1 MHHHSTRRL
10 AHARSNK
17 SIYISL
23 LLLSFHYV
31 LTVYIL
37 SSYLST
43 WFSQRGI
50 GILYAIASLFTIV
63 CFLVL
68 PPLIARFGNQRLMLF
83 FIVINMAA
91 LVGLAL
97 GDGLSRT
104 IIAACFVI
112 HTTLVSVLS
121 YHLDIFLEERT
132 QNHHTGNTRGAYL
145 TVANVAFVITPMI
158 AGIVLA
164 WGGYITIFMASTAFM
179 VPLFALIM
187 STMENHSAHK
197 PLPIVTKVRRFLA
210 VKNIR
215 NVFFAAIGLNFFY
228 AWMTIYTPLYLS
240 TQIGFSWDTIGFM
253 FSIMLLPFVLIEL
266 PLGKI
271 ADKYLGEKELMAT
284 GFIILGA
291 ATATLPFLPKHFAL
305 WALALFMTRVGAAA
319 VEIMVETYFFKQV
332 SAEDTEAISFYRMA
346 KPFGSL
352 FAPAVAAA
360 IITTFTLSHN
370 NLQFLFLPL
379 AGLMFLCLIPTLKIK
394 DTK

>member
-1 MHHHSTRRL
+1 MHHHSTRSL
-10 AHARSNK
+10 IHAHSNK

-50 GILYAIASLFTIV
+50 GILYAITSLFTIA

-68 PPLIARFGNQRLMLF
+68 PFLIARFGNQRLMLF
-83 FIVINMAA
+83 SVIINMTA
-91 LVGLAL
+91 LIGLAL
-97 GDGLSRT
+97 GDGLSRA

-121 YHLDIFLEERT
+121 YHLDIFLEKQT
-132 QNHHTGNTRGAYL
+132 QNRHTGNTRGTYL
-145 TVANVAFVITPMI
+145 TIANIAFVIVPMI

-164 WGGYITIFMASTAFM
+164 WGGYITIFMTSTAFM
-179 VPLFALIM
+179 IPLFALVM
-187 STMENHSAHK
+187 STMKNHFTPK
-197 PLPIVTKVRRFLA
+197 PLPVVTKARHFFA
-210 VKNIR
+210 IKNIR
-215 NVFFAAIGLNFFY
+215 NVFFATIGLNFFY

-240 TQIGFSWDTIGFM
+240 TQVGFSWDTIGFM
-253 FSIMLLPFVLIEL
+253 FSIMLLPFVIIEL

-284 GFIILGA
+284 GFIILGV
-291 ATATLPFLPKHFAL
+291 ATATLSFLPKNFAL
-305 WALALFMTRVGAAA
+305 WALALFITRIGAAT

-332 SAEDTEAISFYRMA
+332 SAEDTETISFYRMA
-346 KPFGSL
+346 RPLGSL
-352 FAPAVAAA
+352 CAPTIAAL
-360 IITTFTLSHN
+360 IITTFTLSKN
-370 NLQFLFLPL
+370 NLQLLFLPL
-379 AGLMFLCLIPTLKIK
+379 AGLMFLFLIPTLKLK

>member
-1 MHHHSTRRL
+1 MHHHSPRL
-10 AHARSNK
+10 FAHARSNK

-23 LLLSFHYV
+23 LLLSFHYA

-37 SSYLST
+37 SSYLSV

-50 GILYAIASLFTIV
+50 GVLYAVASFFTIL
-63 CFLVL
+63 CFLAL

-83 FIVINMAA
+83 SIVINMVA

-97 GDGLSRT
+97 GDSLSRT
-104 IIAACFVI
+104 IIATCFVV
-112 HTTLVSVLS
+112 HTMLVSILS

-132 QNHHTGNTRGAYL
+132 QNHRTGDTRGTYL
-145 TVANVAFVITPMI
+145 TVANTAFVITPMI
-158 AGIVLA
+158 AGVVLA

-179 VPLFALIM
+179 LPLFALVM
-187 STMENHSAHK
+187 STMENRSSNK
-197 PLPIVTKVRRFLA
+197 PSSIFAKARHFLA

-215 NVFFAAIGLNFFY
+215 NVFFAATGLNFFY

-240 TQIGFSWDTIGFM
+240 TQVGFSWDTIGFM
-253 FSIMLLPFVLIEL
+253 FSIMLLPFILIQI

-271 ADKYLGEKELMAT
+271 ADTYLGEKELMVT

-332 SAEDTEAISFYRMA
+332 SAQDTEAISFYRMA
-346 KPFGSL
+346 RPFGSL
-352 FAPAVAAA
+352 FAPAVATSL
-360 IITTFTLSHN
+360 ITTFALSQN

-379 AGLMFLCLIPTLKIK
+379 AGLMFLCLIPTLRLK